1 MVPTAPV
8 SFTHLFEETT
18 MIKTLSALATSA
30 AIAIAAF
37 TTPAMAQ
44 DMYRFAIANDLNG
57 PSAYHGKTYA
67 AGFNT
72 YLREVNDAGGVGGK
86 KIELLQENA
95 ERNVQKEV
103 GFLRKFSQ
111 QDGALAAMVVTSDG
125 LFAAKPMSDSFK
137 VPIMGIGVPELAT
150 NPSHPWLFNIFA
162 SYQDT
167 VYAAVDHIFLTDKDP
182 KIAVVYPD
190 SQYGL
195 EALRAAET
203 RMQKYNKPL
212 VAKVVMALRETD
224 ATTQVLALKQAGAK
238 YVIVQLAGAH
248 IAAVLRDADKVGLDA
263 TIIATT
269 QGMDREPDLILGQ
282 ANGANLAKRFLGVG
296 PWAKWNETSIPGVVA
311 MRNAV
316 KKYDNIADDKL
327 GDVMY
332 SNFVQGYVNAMVL
345 VEALRKAGPN
355 PTGEKIRDAMNNIR
369 NFDTKGIT
377 PPLSFAADRHKGTN
391 GVKIY
396 RINAERKVYE
406 PIGNWVMAN

>member
-1 MVPTAPV
+1 MFKKV
-8 SFTHLFEETT
+8 
-18 MIKTLSALATSA
+18 SALAA
-30 AIAIAAF
+30 FAVVAIASFSGIAS
-37 TTPAMAQ
+37 AQ
-44 DMYRFAIANDLNG
+44 EMHRFAIANDLNG

-67 AGFNT
+67 TGFNT
-72 YLREVNDAGGVGGK
+72 YLKEVNETGGVGGK

-95 ERNVQKEV
+95 ERNVQKEM

-111 QDGALAAMVVTSDG
+111 QDNALAAMVVTTDG
-125 LFAAKPMSDSFK
+125 LFAAKPMADSFK
-137 VPIMGIGVPELAT
+137 LPIMGIGVPELAT
-150 NPSHPWLFNIFA
+150 SPTHPWLFNIFA

-167 VYAAVDHIFLTDKDP
+167 VFVAIDHIFATDKDP
-182 KIAVVYPD
+182 KIAVLYPD
-190 SQYGL
+190 NQYGL

-203 RMQKYNKPL
+203 RMLKYNKPL

-224 ATTQVLALKQAGAK
+224 ATTQALALKQAGAK

-248 IAAVLRDADKVGLDA
+248 IAAVLRDVDKVGLDA

-296 PWAKWNETSIPGVVA
+296 PWSKWNETSIPGVVG

-316 KKYDNIADDKL
+316 KKYDNTPDDKL

-345 VEALRKAGPN
+345 VEALKKAGSN
-355 PTGEKIRDAMNNIR
+355 PTGEKIRDAMNQIK

-377 PPLSFAADRHKGTN
+377 PPLTFAADKHKGTS

-396 RINAERKVYE
+396 RINVERKVYE
-406 PIGNWVMAN
+406 PLGGWVTAN

>member
-1 MVPTAPV
+1 
-8 SFTHLFEETT
+8 
-18 MIKTLSALATSA
+18 MIENTPGRRRIIGAFAAGTALAA
-30 AIAIAAF
+30 LAAF
-37 TTPAMAQ
+37 STPALAQ
-44 DMYRFAIANDLNG
+44 ETHKFAIANDLSG
-57 PSAYHGKTYA
+57 PSSYHGKTYA

-86 KIELLQENA
+86 KVELLQENA

-103 GFLRKFSQ
+103 GFLRKFAQ

-125 LFAAKPMSDSFK
+125 LFAAKPMGDSLK
-137 VPIMGIGVPELAT
+137 LPLMGIGVPELAT
-150 NPSHPWLFNIFA
+150 APTSPWLFNIFA

-167 VYAAVDHIFLTDKDP
+167 VFAAIDHIFQTDKDP
-182 KIAVVYPD
+182 KIGVIYPD

-203 RMQKYNKPL
+203 RMQKYGKPL
-212 VAKVVMALRETD
+212 AGKAVMALRETD
-224 ATTQVLALKQAGAK
+224 ATTQALALKQAGVK

-263 TIIATT
+263 MIFGTT

-282 ANGANLAKRFLGVG
+282 PNGAQLARKFIGVG

-311 MRNAV
+311 MREAV
-316 KKYDNIADDKL
+316 KKYDKVADDRL

-345 VEALRKAGPN
+345 VEALRRAGPS
-355 PTGEKIRDAMNNIR
+355 PTGEKVRDALNQIR

-377 PPLSFAADRHKGTN
+377 PPLSFGPDRHKGST
-391 GVKIY
+391 GVKLY
-396 RINAERKVYE
+396 RINTERKVYE
-406 PIGNWVMAN
+406 PIGNWVSAS

>member
-1 MVPTAPV
+1 MFRTV
-8 SFTHLFEETT
+8 SAF
-18 MIKTLSALATSA
+18 AVSA
-30 AIAIAAF
+30 AIALAAF
-37 TTPAMAQ
+37 SASAQ
-44 DMYRFAIANDLNG
+44 DMHRFAIANDLSG
-57 PSAYHGKTYA
+57 PSSYHGKTYA

-72 YLREVNDAGGVGGK
+72 YLKEVNETGGVGGK
-86 KIELLQENA
+86 KVELLQENA

-103 GFLRKFSQ
+103 GFLRKFAQ
-111 QDGALAAMVVTSDG
+111 QDNALAAMVVTTDG

-137 VPIMGIGVPELAT
+137 LPIMGIGVPELAT

-167 VYAAVDHIFLTDKDP
+167 VFAAIDHIFATDKDP
-182 KIAVVYPD
+182 KIAVIYPD

-263 TIIATT
+263 MIIATT

-296 PWAKWNETSIPGVVA
+296 PWAKWNETSVPGVVV

-316 KKYDNIADDKL
+316 KKYDNTPEDKL

-345 VEALRKAGPN
+345 VEALKKAGPN
-355 PTGEKIRDAMNNIR
+355 PNGEKIRDAMNQIK

-377 PPLSFAADRHKGTN
+377 PPLTFAADRHKGTN

-396 RINAERKVYE
+396 RINVERKVYE
-406 PIGNWVMAN
+406 PIGNWVMAD

>member
-1 MVPTAPV
+1 
-8 SFTHLFEETT
+8 
-18 MIKTLSALATSA
+18 MIENTPGRRRIIGAFAAGTALAA
-30 AIAIAAF
+30 LAAF
-37 TTPAMAQ
+37 STPALAQ
-44 DMYRFAIANDLNG
+44 ETHKFAIANDLSG
-57 PSAYHGKTYA
+57 PSSYHGKTYA

-86 KIELLQENA
+86 KVELLQENA

-103 GFLRKFSQ
+103 GFLRKFAQ

-125 LFAAKPMSDSFK
+125 LFAAKPMGDSLK
-137 VPIMGIGVPELAT
+137 LPLMGIGVPELAT
-150 NPSHPWLFNIFA
+150 APTSPWLFNIFA

-167 VYAAVDHIFLTDKDP
+167 VFAAIDHIFQTDKDP
-182 KIAVVYPD
+182 KIGVIYPD

-203 RMQKYNKPL
+203 RMQKYGKPL
-212 VAKVVMALRETD
+212 AGKAVMALRETD
-224 ATTQVLALKQAGAK
+224 ATTQALALKQAGVK

-263 TIIATT
+263 MIFGTT

-282 ANGANLAKRFLGVG
+282 PNGAQLARKFIGVG

-311 MRNAV
+311 MREAV
-316 KKYDNIADDKL
+316 KKYDKVADDRL

-345 VEALRKAGPN
+345 VEALRRAGPN
-355 PTGEKIRDAMNNIR
+355 PTGEKVRDALNQIR

-377 PPLSFAADRHKGTN
+377 PPLSFGPDRHKGST
-391 GVKIY
+391 GVKLY
-396 RINAERKVYE
+396 RINTERKVYE
-406 PIGNWVMAN
+406 PIGNWVSAS

>member
-1 MVPTAPV
+1 MFKKISV
-8 SFTHLFEETT
+8 L
-18 MIKTLSALATSA
+18 
-30 AIAIAAF
+30 AAF
-37 TTPAMAQ
+37 TVIAVATFSGIASAQ
-44 DMYRFAIANDLNG
+44 EVHRFAIANDLNG

-67 AGFNT
+67 TGFNT
-72 YLREVNDAGGVGGK
+72 YLKEVNEAGGVGGK

-95 ERNVQKEV
+95 ERNVQKEM

-111 QDGALAAMVVTSDG
+111 QDNALAAMVVTSDG
-125 LFAAKPMSDSFK
+125 LFAAKPMADSFK
-137 VPIMGIGVPELAT
+137 LPIMGIGVPELAT
-150 NPSHPWLFNIFA
+150 SPTHPWLFNIFA

-167 VYAAVDHIFLTDKDP
+167 VFVAIDHIFATDKDP
-182 KIAVVYPD
+182 KIAVLYPD
-190 SQYGL
+190 NQYGL

-224 ATTQVLALKQAGAK
+224 ATTQALALKQAGAK

-296 PWAKWNETSIPGVVA
+296 PWSKWNETSIPGVVG

-316 KKYDNIADDKL
+316 KKYDNTPDDKL

-345 VEALRKAGPN
+345 VEALKKAGPN
-355 PTGEKIRDAMNNIR
+355 PTGEKIRDAMNQIK

-377 PPLSFAADRHKGTN
+377 PPLTFAADKHKGTS

-396 RINAERKVYE
+396 RINVERKVYE
-406 PIGNWVMAN
+406 PLGGWVTAN

>member
-1 MVPTAPV
+1 MFRTV
-8 SFTHLFEETT
+8 
-18 MIKTLSALATSA
+18 SALAVSA
-30 AIAIAAF
+30 AIALAAF
-37 TTPAMAQ
+37 SASAQ
-44 DMYRFAIANDLNG
+44 DMHRFAIANDLSG
-57 PSAYHGKTYA
+57 PSSYHGKTYA

-72 YLREVNDAGGVGGK
+72 YLKEVNETGGVGGK
-86 KIELLQENA
+86 KVELLQENA

-103 GFLRKFSQ
+103 GFLRKFAQ
-111 QDGALAAMVVTSDG
+111 QDNALAAMVVTTDG
-125 LFAAKPMSDSFK
+125 LFAAKPMSNSFK
-137 VPIMGIGVPELAT
+137 LPIMGIGVPELAT

-167 VYAAVDHIFLTDKDP
+167 VFAAIDHIFATDKDP
-182 KIAVVYPD
+182 KIAVIYPD

-195 EALRAAET
+195 EAPRAAET

-263 TIIATT
+263 MIIATT

-296 PWAKWNETSIPGVVA
+296 PWAKWNETSVPGVVA

-316 KKYDNIADDKL
+316 KKYDNTPEDKL

-345 VEALRKAGPN
+345 VEALKKAGPN
-355 PTGEKIRDAMNNIR
+355 PNGEKIRDAMNQIK

-377 PPLSFAADRHKGTN
+377 PPLTFAADRHKGTN

-396 RINAERKVYE
+396 RINVERKVYE
-406 PIGNWVMAN
+406 PIGNWVMAD

>member
-1 MVPTAPV
+1 MN
-8 SFTHLFEETT
+8 TT
-18 MIKTLSALATSA
+18 LRAIAHSTIAAA
-30 AIAIAAF
+30 AIALVSFSAAVS
-37 TTPAMAQ
+37 AQ
-44 DMYRFAIANDLNG
+44 DMHRFAIANDLNG
-57 PSAYHGKTYA
+57 PSAYHGKTYS

-72 YLREVNDAGGVGGK
+72 YLKEVNEAGGVGGK
-86 KIELLQENA
+86 KVELLQENA

-103 GFLRKFSQ
+103 GFLRKFAQ
-111 QDGALAAMVVTSDG
+111 QDNALAAMVVTSDG
-125 LFAAKPMSDSFK
+125 LFAAKPMADSFK
-137 VPIMGIGVPELAT
+137 LPIMGIGVPELAT
-150 NPSHPWLFNIFA
+150 NPAHPWLFNIFA

-167 VYAAVDHIFLTDKDP
+167 VYAAIDHIFTTDKDP

-195 EALRAAET
+195 EALRAAEA

-224 ATTQVLALKQAGAK
+224 ATTQALALKQAGAK

-263 TIIATT
+263 LIIATT

-316 KKYDNIADDKL
+316 KKYDGTPDDKL

-345 VEALRKAGPN
+345 VEALKKAGPN
-355 PTGEKIRDAMNNIR
+355 PTGEKIRDAMNNIK

-377 PPLSFAADRHKGTN
+377 PPLTFAADRHKGTN

-406 PIGNWVMAN
+406 PIGGWVTAN

>member
-1 MVPTAPV
+1 MFNKISVLAV
-8 SFTHLFEETT
+8 STV
-18 MIKTLSALATSA
+18 
-30 AIAIAAF
+30 IAVAAF
-37 TTPAMAQ
+37 SGIASAQ
-44 DMYRFAIANDLNG
+44 EMHRFAIANDLNG

-72 YLREVNDAGGVGGK
+72 YLKEVNEVGGVGGK

-95 ERNVQKEV
+95 ERNVQKEM

-111 QDGALAAMVVTSDG
+111 QDNALAAMVVTSDG
-125 LFAAKPMSDSFK
+125 LFAAKPMADSFK
-137 VPIMGIGVPELAT
+137 LPIMGIGVPELAT
-150 NPSHPWLFNIFA
+150 NPTHPWLFNIFA

-167 VYAAVDHIFLTDKDP
+167 VFVAIDHIFATDKDP
-182 KIAVVYPD
+182 KIAVLYPD
-190 SQYGL
+190 NQYGL
-195 EALRAAET
+195 EALRAAEA

-224 ATTQVLALKQAGAK
+224 ATTQALALKQAGAK

-296 PWAKWNETSIPGVVA
+296 PWSKWNETSIPGVVG

-316 KKYDNIADDKL
+316 KKYDNTPDDKL

-345 VEALRKAGPN
+345 VEALKKAGPN
-355 PTGEKIRDAMNNIR
+355 PTGEKIRDAMNQIK

-377 PPLSFAADRHKGTN
+377 PPLTFAADKHKGTS

-396 RINAERKVYE
+396 RINVERKVYE
-406 PIGNWVMAN
+406 PLSGWVTAN

>member
-1 MVPTAPV
+1 M
-8 SFTHLFEETT
+8 FEK
-18 MIKTLSALATSA
+18 ISALAALAVTAAASFGGIASA
-30 AIAIAAF
+30 QE
-37 TTPAMAQ
+37 MH
-44 DMYRFAIANDLNG
+44 RFAIANDLNG

-67 AGFNT
+67 TGFNT
-72 YLREVNDAGGVGGK
+72 YLKEVNETGGVGGK

-95 ERNVQKEV
+95 ERNVQKEM

-111 QDGALAAMVVTSDG
+111 QDNALAAMVVTSDG
-125 LFAAKPMSDSFK
+125 LFAAKPMADSFK
-137 VPIMGIGVPELAT
+137 LPIMGIGVPELAT
-150 NPSHPWLFNIFA
+150 NPTHPWLFNIFA

-167 VYAAVDHIFLTDKDP
+167 VFVAIDHIFATDKDP
-182 KIAVVYPD
+182 KIAVLYPD
-190 SQYGL
+190 NQYGL

-224 ATTQVLALKQAGAK
+224 ATTQALALKQAGAK

-296 PWAKWNETSIPGVVA
+296 PWSKWNETSIPGVVG

-316 KKYDNIADDKL
+316 KKYDNTPDDKL

-345 VEALRKAGPN
+345 VEALKKAGPN
-355 PTGEKIRDAMNNIR
+355 PTGEKIRDAMNQIK

-377 PPLSFAADRHKGTN
+377 PPLTFAADKHKGTS

-396 RINAERKVYE
+396 RINVERKVYE
-406 PIGNWVMAN
+406 PLGGWVTAN

>member
-1 MVPTAPV
+1 MNR
-8 SFTHLFEETT
+8 
-18 MIKTLSALATSA
+18 TLRAIAHSTLGAAALAL
-30 AIAIAAF
+30 AAF
-37 TTPAMAQ
+37 SMPAGAQ
-44 DMYRFAIANDLNG
+44 DTHRFAIANDLNG

-72 YLREVNDAGGVGGK
+72 YLKEVNEAGGVGGK
-86 KIELLQENA
+86 KVELLQENA

-103 GFLRKFSQ
+103 GFLRKFAQ

-125 LFAAKPMSDSFK
+125 LFAAKPMADSFK
-137 VPIMGIGVPELAT
+137 LPIMGIGVPELAT
-150 NPSHPWLFNIFA
+150 SPTHPWLFNIFA

-167 VYAAVDHIFLTDKDP
+167 VFAAIDHIFTTDKDP
-182 KIAVVYPD
+182 KIAVLYPD

-224 ATTQVLALKQAGAK
+224 ATTQALALKQAGAK

-296 PWAKWNETSIPGVVA
+296 PWAKWNETSIPGVMA
-311 MRNAV
+311 MRNAL
-316 KKYDNIADDKL
+316 KKYDGTPDDKL

-345 VEALRKAGPN
+345 VEALKKAGPN
-355 PTGEKIRDAMNNIR
+355 PTGEKIRDAMNNIK
-369 NFDTKGIT
+369 NFDTRGIT
-377 PPLSFAADRHKGTN
+377 PPLTFAADRHKGTN

-406 PIGNWVMAN
+406 PVSGWITAN

>member
-1 MVPTAPV
+1 MFRTIPAPV
-8 SFTHLFEETT
+8 MAHPR
-18 MIKTLSALATSA
+18 KYAGALLACA
-30 AIAIAAF
+30 AIALSAF
-37 TTPAMAQ
+37 SGVASAQ
-44 DMYRFAIANDLNG
+44 DVHRFAIANDLSG
-57 PSAYHGKTYA
+57 PSSYHGKTYA

-72 YLREVNDAGGVGGK
+72 YLKEVNEAGGVGGK

-95 ERNVQKEV
+95 ERNVQKEL
-103 GFLRKFSQ
+103 GFLRKFAQ
-111 QDGALAAMVVTSDG
+111 QDNALAAMVVTSDG

-137 VPIMGIGVPELAT
+137 LPIMGIGVPELAT

-167 VYAAVDHIFLTDKDP
+167 VFAAIDHIFATDKDP
-182 KIAVVYPD
+182 KIAVIYPD

-195 EALRAAET
+195 EALHAAET

-238 YVIVQLAGAH
+238 YVIAQLTGAH
-248 IAAVLRDADKVGLDA
+248 MAAILRDADKVGLDA
-263 TIIATT
+263 MIIATT

-282 ANGANLAKRFLGVG
+282 ANGANLAKRFLGVS
-296 PWAKWNETSIPGVVA
+296 PWAKWNETSVPGVVA

-316 KKYDNIADDKL
+316 KKYDNTPDDKL
-327 GDVMY
+327 GEVMY

-345 VEALRKAGPN
+345 VEALKKAGPN
-355 PTGEKIRDAMNNIR
+355 PNGEKIRDAMNQIK

-377 PPLSFAADRHKGTN
+377 PPLTFAADRHKGTN
-391 GVKIY
+391 GVKLY
-396 RINAERKVYE
+396 RINVERKVYE
-406 PIGNWVMAN
+406 PIGNWVTAN

>member
-1 MVPTAPV
+1 MFKKISV
-8 SFTHLFEETT
+8 L
-18 MIKTLSALATSA
+18 
-30 AIAIAAF
+30 AAF
-37 TTPAMAQ
+37 AVIAVATFSGIASAQ
-44 DMYRFAIANDLNG
+44 DMHRFAIANDLNG

-72 YLREVNDAGGVGGK
+72 YLKEVNETGGVGGK

-95 ERNVQKEV
+95 ERNVQKEM
-103 GFLRKFSQ
+103 GFLRKFAQ
-111 QDGALAAMVVTSDG
+111 QDNALAAMVVTSDG
-125 LFAAKPMSDSFK
+125 LFAAKPMADSFK
-137 VPIMGIGVPELAT
+137 LPIMGIGVPELAT
-150 NPSHPWLFNIFA
+150 SPTHPWLFNIFA

-167 VYAAVDHIFLTDKDP
+167 VFVAIDHIFATDKDP
-182 KIAVVYPD
+182 KIAVLYPD
-190 SQYGL
+190 NQYGL

-203 RMQKYNKPL
+203 RMLKYSKPL

-224 ATTQVLALKQAGAK
+224 ATTQALALKQAGAK

-296 PWAKWNETSIPGVVA
+296 PWSKWNETSIPGVVG

-316 KKYDNIADDKL
+316 KKYDNTPDDKL

-345 VEALRKAGPN
+345 VEALKKAGPN
-355 PTGEKIRDAMNNIR
+355 PTGEKIRDAMNQIK

-377 PPLSFAADRHKGTN
+377 PPLTFAADKHKGTS

-406 PIGNWVMAN
+406 PLGGWVTAN

>member
-1 MVPTAPV
+1 MFRTA
-8 SFTHLFEETT
+8 STFA
-18 MIKTLSALATSA
+18 ISAVIVLAASA
-30 AIAIAAF
+30 GNAV
-37 TTPAMAQ
+37 AQ

-67 AGFNT
+67 AGFNI
-72 YLREVNDAGGVGGK
+72 YLKEVNEAGGVGGK

-95 ERNVQKEV
+95 ERNVQKEM
-103 GFLRKFSQ
+103 GFLRKFAQ
-111 QDGALAAMVVTSDG
+111 QDNALAAMVVTSDG
-125 LFAAKPMSDSFK
+125 LFAAKPMADSLK
-137 VPIMGIGVPELAT
+137 LPIMGIGVPELAT
-150 NPSHPWLFNIFA
+150 NPPHPWLFNIFA

-167 VYAAVDHIFLTDKDP
+167 VFAAIDQIFATDKDP

-224 ATTQVLALKQAGAK
+224 ATTQALALKQAGAK

-248 IAAVLRDADKVGLDA
+248 IAAVLRDTDKVGLDA
-263 TIIATT
+263 QIIATT

-282 ANGANLAKRFLGVG
+282 ANGAALAKRFLGVG
-296 PWAKWNETSIPGVVA
+296 PWAKWNETAIPGVMA

-316 KKYDNIADDKL
+316 KKYDNTPDDKL

-345 VEALRKAGPN
+345 VEALKKAGPN
-355 PTGEKIRDAMNNIR
+355 PNGEKIRDAMNQIR

-377 PPLSFAADRHKGTN
+377 PPLSFAADRHKGSN

-406 PIGNWVMAN
+406 PIGAWVTAN

>member
-1 MVPTAPV
+1 
-8 SFTHLFEETT
+8 
-18 MIKTLSALATSA
+18 MIENTPGRRRMIGALAAGTA
-30 AIAIAAF
+30 LAVLAAF
-37 TTPAMAQ
+37 STPALAQ
-44 DMYRFAIANDLNG
+44 ETHKFAIANDLSG
-57 PSAYHGKTYA
+57 PSSYHGKTYA
-67 AGFNT
+67 AGFNI

-86 KIELLQENA
+86 KVELLQENA

-103 GFLRKFSQ
+103 GFLRKFAQ

-125 LFAAKPMSDSFK
+125 LFAAKPMGDSLK
-137 VPIMGIGVPELAT
+137 LPLMGIGVPELAT
-150 NPSHPWLFNIFA
+150 APTSPWLFNIFA

-167 VYAAVDHIFLTDKDP
+167 VFAAIDHIFQTDKDP
-182 KIAVVYPD
+182 KIGVIYPD

-203 RMQKYNKPL
+203 RMQKYGKPL
-212 VAKVVMALRETD
+212 AGKAVMALRETD
-224 ATTQVLALKQAGAK
+224 ATTQALALKQAGVK

-263 TIIATT
+263 MIFGTT

-282 ANGANLAKRFLGVG
+282 PNGVQLARKIIGVG

-311 MRNAV
+311 MREAV
-316 KKYDNIADDKL
+316 KKYDKVTDDKL

-345 VEALRKAGPN
+345 VEALRRAGPN
-355 PTGEKIRDAMNNIR
+355 PTGEKVRDAMNQIR

-377 PPLSFAADRHKGTN
+377 PPLSFGPDRHKGST
-391 GVKIY
+391 GVKLY
-396 RINAERKVYE
+396 RINTDRKVYE
-406 PIGNWVMAN
+406 PIGNWVSAS

>member
-1 MVPTAPV
+1 MFRTA
-8 SFTHLFEETT
+8 STFA
-18 MIKTLSALATSA
+18 ISAVIVLAASA
-30 AIAIAAF
+30 GNAV
-37 TTPAMAQ
+37 AQ

-67 AGFNT
+67 AGFNI
-72 YLREVNDAGGVGGK
+72 YLKEVNEAGGVGGK

-95 ERNVQKEV
+95 ERNVQKEM
-103 GFLRKFSQ
+103 GFLRKFAQ
-111 QDGALAAMVVTSDG
+111 QDNALAAMVVTSDG
-125 LFAAKPMSDSFK
+125 LFAAKPMADSLK
-137 VPIMGIGVPELAT
+137 LPIMGIGVPELAT
-150 NPSHPWLFNIFA
+150 NPPHPWLFNIFA

-167 VYAAVDHIFLTDKDP
+167 VFAAIDHIFATDKDP

-224 ATTQVLALKQAGAK
+224 ATTQALALKQAGAK

-248 IAAVLRDADKVGLDA
+248 IAAVLRDTDKVGLDA
-263 TIIATT
+263 QIIATT

-282 ANGANLAKRFLGVG
+282 ANGAALAKRFLGVG
-296 PWAKWNETSIPGVVA
+296 PWAKWNETAIPGVMA

-316 KKYDNIADDKL
+316 KKYDNTPDDKL

-345 VEALRKAGPN
+345 VEALKKAGPN
-355 PTGEKIRDAMNNIR
+355 PNGEKIRDAMNQIR

-377 PPLSFAADRHKGTN
+377 PPLSFAADRHKGSN

-406 PIGNWVMAN
+406 PIGAWVTAN

>member
-1 MVPTAPV
+1 
-8 SFTHLFEETT
+8 
-18 MIKTLSALATSA
+18 MIQKTLSA
-30 AIAIAAF
+30 IAISATVALAAF
-37 TTPAMAQ
+37 AAPAGAQ
-44 DMYRFAIANDLNG
+44 EMYRFAIANDLNG

-67 AGFNT
+67 SGFNI
-72 YLREVNDAGGVGGK
+72 YLKEVNDAGGVGGK

-103 GFLRKFSQ
+103 GFLRKFAQ
-111 QDGALAAMVVTSDG
+111 QDGALAAILVTSDG

-137 VPIMGIGVPELAT
+137 LPTMGIGVPELAT

-167 VYAAVDHIFLTDKDP
+167 VFAAIDHIFATDKDP

-195 EALRAAET
+195 EALRAAEV

-224 ATTQVLALKQAGAK
+224 ATTQALALKKAGAK

-248 IAAVLRDADKVGLDA
+248 IAAILRDADKVGLDA

-269 QGMDREPDLILGQ
+269 QGMDREPDLILSQ
-282 ANGANLAKRFLGVG
+282 ANGAALSKRFLGVG

-316 KKYDNIADDKL
+316 KKYDNTPDDKL

-345 VEALRKAGPN
+345 VEALKKAGPN
-355 PTGEKIRDAMNNIR
+355 PTGEKVRDAMNNIK

-377 PPLSFAADRHKGTN
+377 PPLSFAADKHKGTN

-406 PIGNWVMAN
+406 PIGNWVFAN

>member
-1 MVPTAPV
+1 M
-8 SFTHLFEETT
+8 FEK
-18 MIKTLSALATSA
+18 ISALVALAVAAVASFGGIASA
-30 AIAIAAF
+30 QE
-37 TTPAMAQ
+37 MH
-44 DMYRFAIANDLNG
+44 RFAIANDLNG

-67 AGFNT
+67 TGFNT
-72 YLREVNDAGGVGGK
+72 YLKEVNETGGVGGK

-95 ERNVQKEV
+95 ERNVQKEM

-111 QDGALAAMVVTSDG
+111 QDNALAAMVVTTDG
-125 LFAAKPMSDSFK
+125 LFAAKPMADSFK
-137 VPIMGIGVPELAT
+137 LPIMGIGVPELAT
-150 NPSHPWLFNIFA
+150 NPTHPWLFNIFA

-167 VYAAVDHIFLTDKDP
+167 VFVAIDHIFATDKDP
-182 KIAVVYPD
+182 KIAVLYPD
-190 SQYGL
+190 NQYGL

-224 ATTQVLALKQAGAK
+224 ATTQALALKQAGAK

-296 PWAKWNETSIPGVVA
+296 PWSKWNETSIPGVVG

-316 KKYDNIADDKL
+316 KKYENTTDDKL

-332 SNFVQGYVNAMVL
+332 SNFVQGYINAMVL
-345 VEALRKAGPN
+345 VEALKKAGPN
-355 PTGEKIRDAMNNIR
+355 PTGEKIRDAMNQIK

-377 PPLSFAADRHKGTN
+377 PPLTFAADKHKGTS

-396 RINAERKVYE
+396 RINVERKVYE
-406 PIGNWVMAN
+406 PLGGWVTAN

>member
-1 MVPTAPV
+1 MNRIFRALA
-8 SFTHLFEETT
+8 H
-18 MIKTLSALATSA
+18 SALASA
-30 AIAIAAF
+30 AMALAAF
-37 TTPAMAQ
+37 SLPAGAQ
-44 DMYRFAIANDLNG
+44 DTHRFAIANDLNG

-86 KIELLQENA
+86 KVELLQENA

-103 GFLRKFSQ
+103 GFLRKFAQ
-111 QDGALAAMVVTSDG
+111 QDNALAAMVVTSDG
-125 LFAAKPMSDSFK
+125 LFAAKPMADSLK
-137 VPIMGIGVPELAT
+137 LPIMGIGVPELAT
-150 NPSHPWLFNIFA
+150 SPTHPWLFNIFA

-167 VYAAVDHIFLTDKDP
+167 VFAAIDHIFTTDKDP
-182 KIAVVYPD
+182 KIAVLYPD

-224 ATTQVLALKQAGAK
+224 ATTQALALKQAGAK

-282 ANGANLAKRFLGVG
+282 ANGANLARRFLGVG
-296 PWAKWNETSIPGVVA
+296 PWAKWNETAIPGVIA

-316 KKYDNIADDKL
+316 KKYDGTPDDKL
-327 GDVMY
+327 GDVIY

-345 VEALRKAGPN
+345 VEALKKAGPN
-355 PTGEKIRDAMNNIR
+355 PTGEKIRDAMNNIK

-377 PPLSFAADRHKGTN
+377 PPLTFAADRHKGTN

-396 RINAERKVYE
+396 RINADRKVYE
-406 PIGNWVMAN
+406 PISGWITAN

>member
-1 MVPTAPV
+1 MFRSV
-8 SFTHLFEETT
+8 SA
-18 MIKTLSALATSA
+18 IAASA
-30 AIAIAAF
+30 AIALAAF
-37 TTPAMAQ
+37 CNGASAQ
-44 DMYRFAIANDLNG
+44 DMHRFAIANDLSG

-67 AGFNT
+67 AGFNI
-72 YLREVNDAGGVGGK
+72 YLKEVNEAGGVGGK

-111 QDGALAAMVVTSDG
+111 QDNALAAMVVTSDG

-137 VPIMGIGVPELAT
+137 LPIMGIGVPELAT

-167 VYAAVDHIFLTDKDP
+167 VYAAIDHIFATDKDP
-182 KIAVVYPD
+182 KIAVLYPD

-195 EALRAAET
+195 EAVRAAEA

-296 PWAKWNETSIPGVVA
+296 PWAKWNETSIPGVVG

-316 KKYDNIADDKL
+316 KKYDNTPDDKL

-345 VEALRKAGPN
+345 VEALKRAGPN
-355 PTGEKIRDAMNNIR
+355 PNGEKIRDAMNQIK

-377 PPLSFAADRHKGTN
+377 PPLSFAADQHKGSN

-396 RINAERKVYE
+396 RINVERKVYE

>member
-1 MVPTAPV
+1 MFNKISV
-8 SFTHLFEETT
+8 
-18 MIKTLSALATSA
+18 LAASTV
-30 AIAIAAF
+30 IAVAAF
-37 TTPAMAQ
+37 SGIASAQ
-44 DMYRFAIANDLNG
+44 EMHRFAIANDLNG

-72 YLREVNDAGGVGGK
+72 YLKEVNEVGGVGGK

-95 ERNVQKEV
+95 ERNVQKEM
-103 GFLRKFSQ
+103 GFLRKFAQ
-111 QDGALAAMVVTSDG
+111 QDNALAAMVVTSDG
-125 LFAAKPMSDSFK
+125 LFAAKPMADSFK
-137 VPIMGIGVPELAT
+137 LPIMGIGVPELAT
-150 NPSHPWLFNIFA
+150 NPTHPWLFNIFA

-167 VYAAVDHIFLTDKDP
+167 VFVAIDHIFATDKDP
-182 KIAVVYPD
+182 KIAVLYPD
-190 SQYGL
+190 NQYGL

-224 ATTQVLALKQAGAK
+224 ATTQALALKQAGAK

-296 PWAKWNETSIPGVVA
+296 PWSKWNETSIPGVVG

-316 KKYDNIADDKL
+316 KKYDNTPDDKL

-345 VEALRKAGPN
+345 VEALKKAGPN
-355 PTGEKIRDAMNNIR
+355 PTGEKIRDAMNQIK

-377 PPLSFAADRHKGTN
+377 PPLTFAADNHKGTS

-406 PIGNWVMAN
+406 PLGGWVTAN

>member
-1 MVPTAPV
+1 MFKKV
-8 SFTHLFEETT
+8 
-18 MIKTLSALATSA
+18 SALAA
-30 AIAIAAF
+30 FAVVAIAGFSGIAS
-37 TTPAMAQ
+37 AQ
-44 DMYRFAIANDLNG
+44 EMHRFAIANDLNG

-67 AGFNT
+67 TGFNT
-72 YLREVNDAGGVGGK
+72 YLKEVNETGGVGGK

-95 ERNVQKEV
+95 ERNVQKEM

-111 QDGALAAMVVTSDG
+111 QDNALAAMVVTTDG
-125 LFAAKPMSDSFK
+125 LFAAKPMADSFK
-137 VPIMGIGVPELAT
+137 LPIMGIGVPELAT
-150 NPSHPWLFNIFA
+150 NPTHPWLFNIFA

-167 VYAAVDHIFLTDKDP
+167 VFVAIDHIFATDKDP
-182 KIAVVYPD
+182 KIAVLYPD
-190 SQYGL
+190 NQYGL

-224 ATTQVLALKQAGAK
+224 ATTQALALKQAGAK

-296 PWAKWNETSIPGVVA
+296 PWSKWNETSIPGVVG

-316 KKYDNIADDKL
+316 KKYENTTDDKL

-332 SNFVQGYVNAMVL
+332 SNFVQGYINAMVL
-345 VEALRKAGPN
+345 VEALKKAGPN
-355 PTGEKIRDAMNNIR
+355 PTGEKIRDAMNQIK

-377 PPLSFAADRHKGTN
+377 PPLTFAADKHKGTS

-396 RINAERKVYE
+396 RINVERKVYE
-406 PIGNWVMAN
+406 PLGGWVTAN

>member
-1 MVPTAPV
+1 MFKTISALAV
-8 SFTHLFEETT
+8 SAAL
-18 MIKTLSALATSA
+18 TLSAFSSSA
-30 AIAIAAF
+30 S
-37 TTPAMAQ
+37 AQ
-44 DMYRFAIANDLNG
+44 DSYRFAIANDLSG
-57 PSAYHGKTYA
+57 PSSYHGKTYA

-72 YLREVNDAGGVGGK
+72 YLKEVNEAGGVGGK
-86 KIELLQENA
+86 KVELLQENA

-103 GFLRKFSQ
+103 GFLRKFAQ
-111 QDGALAAMVVTSDG
+111 QDNALAAMVVTSDG

-137 VPIMGIGVPELAT
+137 LPIMGIGVPELAT
-150 NPSHPWLFNIFA
+150 SPTHPWLFNIFA

-167 VYAAVDHIFLTDKDP
+167 VFAAIDHIFTTDKDP

-224 ATTQVLALKQAGAK
+224 ATTQALALKQAGAK

-263 TIIATT
+263 MIIATT

-296 PWAKWNETSIPGVVA
+296 PWAKWNETAIPGVVA

-316 KKYDNIADDKL
+316 KKYDNTPDDKL

-345 VEALRKAGPN
+345 VEALKRAGPN
-355 PTGEKIRDAMNNIR
+355 PNGEKIRDAMQQIK

-377 PPLSFAADRHKGTN
+377 PPLTFAADKHKGST

-406 PIGNWVMAN
+406 PIGNWVSAN

>member
-1 MVPTAPV
+1 MFKA
-8 SFTHLFEETT
+8 
-18 MIKTLSALATSA
+18 ISALAVSTALTLAVFSSNA
-30 AIAIAAF
+30 G
-37 TTPAMAQ
+37 AQ
-44 DMYRFAIANDLNG
+44 DTHRFAIANDLSG
-57 PSAYHGKTYA
+57 PSSYHGKTYA

-72 YLREVNDAGGVGGK
+72 YLKEVNEAGGVGGK
-86 KIELLQENA
+86 KVELLQENA

-103 GFLRKFSQ
+103 GFLRKFAQ
-111 QDGALAAMVVTSDG
+111 QDNALAAMVVTSDG

-137 VPIMGIGVPELAT
+137 LPLMGIGVPELAT
-150 NPSHPWLFNIFA
+150 SPTHPWLFNIFA

-167 VYAAVDHIFLTDKDP
+167 VFAAIDHIFTTDKDP
-182 KIAVVYPD
+182 KIAVIYPD

-224 ATTQVLALKQAGAK
+224 ATTQALALKQAGAK

-263 TIIATT
+263 MIIATT

-296 PWAKWNETSIPGVVA
+296 PWAKWNETAIPGVVA

-316 KKYDNIADDKL
+316 KKYDNTPDDKL

-345 VEALRKAGPN
+345 VEALKRAGPN
-355 PTGEKIRDAMNNIR
+355 PNGEKIRDAMQQIK

-377 PPLSFAADRHKGTN
+377 PPLTFAADKHKGST
-391 GVKIY
+391 GVKLY

-406 PIGNWVMAN
+406 PIGNWVSAN